1 MGTPDGW
8 EQTDA
13 KDPRKLPKIDGGW
26 GDGLQ
31 EQQTSTAL
39 KVFSLG
45 ETEGVR
51 TLTNVVGIPQY
62 SYYFGL
68 DG

>member
-1 MGTPDGW
+1 MRRWVTGTANKYNF
-8 EQTDA
+8 E
-13 KDPRKLPKIDGGW
+13 
-26 GDGLQ
+26 
-31 EQQTSTAL
+31 
-39 KVFSLG
+39 VFSLG

-51 TLTNVVGIPQY
+51 TLTNVAGIPQY